1 MTHNAPSSL
10 CVRERPK
17 PPSLADELELERARR
32 DALEQRSGLGSWY
45 WWPAEGRFEVTPGMR
60 RLYGRLDPMDR
71 IEDLLVSVH
80 PDDCTRLRSARAWLR
95 DGSEYSMLFRVATN
109 CGTWRTLHEQTEI
122 EFDHT
127 GKPFRV
133 LGIAE
138 DVSERLAMED
148 RIGFLTHRDSL
159 TGLLQLHSFREQ
171 LATSLARSARIQAHS
186 ALMSVKL
193 IGLKRINDGLGHA
206 VGDRVL
212 AAVADRMTACVR
224 SADLLGQGPTHA
236 KHPIGRSGSDA
247 FLVCLS
253 DLRRP
258 EDSARVAERMTSALT
273 EPVVIDGHQ
282 LCLSSHIGIAHFPD
296 NGEDADTLMRHAE
309 AALQDARQHAP
320 NSFSFFTDA
329 MNALSQDRLQ
339 LEADLREALSCDQL
353 RLVYQS
359 KVDFLMRRIVGAEAL
374 LRWQHPTRGM
384 VSPAVVIPVAEETG
398 LIVPI
403 GAWAIRTACA
413 QLCAWRD
420 AGLPESQV
428 SVNLSAP
435 SFADAQLI
443 PIIDAALA
451 DFAIAPG
458 QLCIEVTESTLM
470 GDSHQVLDVL
480 LALKARG
487 VSLSVDDFG
496 TGYSSLSYLK
506 RLPLDELKIDR
517 SFIMDLPADGHGA
530 AITAAIIGLSRVLNY
545 DVVAEGVE
553 NSDQANFLVAHGCTN
568 MQGFMFSRPVDADE
582 MGRFLADPGR
592 LFGIDHRPGMG
603 TRLDI

>member
-1 MTHNAPSSL
+1 M
-10 CVRERPK
+10 CVRNQPK
-17 PPSLADELELERARR
+17 PPNLVDELDLERARR
-32 DALEQRSGLGSWY
+32 DALEQRAGLGSWY
-45 WWPAEGRFEVTPGMR
+45 WWPAEGRFEVSPGMR
-60 RLYGRLDPMDR
+60 HLYGRLDPMAQL
-71 IEDLLVSVH
+71 EDLLASVH
-80 PDDCTRLRSARAWLR
+80 PDDRARLRSAREWLR
-95 DGSEYSMLFRVATN
+95 DGSGYSMLFRVATN
-109 CGTWRTLHEQTEI
+109 GGTWRTLHEQTEI
-122 EFDHT
+122 EFDQA
-127 GKPFRV
+127 GMPLRV

-138 DVSERLAMED
+138 DVSERLALED
-148 RIGFLTHRDSL
+148 RIGFLTHRDNL
-159 TGLLQLHSFREQ
+159 TGLFQLHSFREQ
-171 LATSLARSARIQAHS
+171 LATNLARSARIQAQC
-186 ALMSVKL
+186 ALLSVKL
-193 IGLKRINDGLGHA
+193 IGLNRINDGLGHA
-206 VGDRVL
+206 VGDHVL
-212 AAVADRMTACVR
+212 ALVAERMAACVR

-258 EDSARVAERMTSALT
+258 EDSARVAERMISALT
-273 EPVVIDGHQ
+273 EPVVMDGHQ
-282 LCLSSHIGIAHFPD
+282 LCLSTHIGIAHYPD
-296 NGEDADTLMRHAE
+296 NGEDADTLIRHAE
-309 AALQDARQHAP
+309 AALQDARQQAP
-320 NSFSFFTDA
+320 NSFSFFSGA
-329 MNALSQDRLQ
+329 MNAQSQDRLQ
-339 LEADLREALSCDQL
+339 LEADLREALSCNQL
-353 RLVYQS
+353 WLAYQP

-384 VSPAVVIPVAEETG
+384 VSPAVVIPLAEETG

-403 GAWAIRTACA
+403 GTWAIRTACA
-413 QLCAWRD
+413 QLRTWRD

-443 PIIDAALA
+443 PVIDTALT

-458 QLCIEVTESTLM
+458 QLRIEVTESTLM
-470 GDSHQVLDVL
+470 VDSRQTLDTL

-517 SFIMDLPADGHGA
+517 SFIMDLPSDGHGA

-582 MGRFLADPGR
+582 MGRFLADPNR
-592 LFGIDHRPGMG
+592 LFGINHRPGMG